1 MSGSDPDMDPEM
13 DSNPNSDWLI
23 ESWLYVPLDTEQVIS
38 ETFPQAN
45 LLARYGKKL
54 NPIKRNV
61 LEHKINTK
69 N

>member
-1 MSGSDPDMDPEM
+1 MDPEM